1 MVFKETGLCNRKPTG
16 NTLNNIFLSKYRE
29 VIFVALLPVFFYLA
43 VTLLVKT
50 DFPSICIFKAITGHE
65 CWGCGITRAF
75 YALFHMQ
82 INKAYEL
89 NPKIIIVAPLFL
101 YIWATTLNKSILRTK
116 IMSEKTCT
124 RKERG

>member
-1 MVFKETGLCNRKPTG
+1 MNRLRHDYRG

-29 VIFVALLPVFFYLA
+29 VIFVAMLPLFFYMA
-43 VTLLVKT
+43 VMLLVNT
-50 DFPSICIFKAITGHE
+50 DFPSLCIFKNITGHE

-75 YALFHMQ
+75 YALFHLQ
-82 INKAYEL
+82 ITKAYEL
-89 NPKIIIVAPLFL
+89 NPRIVIVAPLML
-101 YIWATTLNKSILRTK
+101 YIWVITLNKCIIRTN